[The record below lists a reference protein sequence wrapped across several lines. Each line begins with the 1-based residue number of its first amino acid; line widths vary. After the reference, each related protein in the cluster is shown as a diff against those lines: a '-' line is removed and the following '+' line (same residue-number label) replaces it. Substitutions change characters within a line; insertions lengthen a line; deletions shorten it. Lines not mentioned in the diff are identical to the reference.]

1 MIFLTG
7 GTGFLGSYALAQL
20 VERTDASFALLV
32 RARSTAEAEER
43 LWHHSQLHWTAE
55 EFWRYRSR
63 IRFVH
68 GDLHADRLG
77 LDAERWSELAGE
89 VTSICH
95 IAASLNR
102 KSEKACLNTNL
113 RGTLA
118 VALLGR
124 AAADRGRLARF
135 THVSTVAVAGQRSHE
150 VVEEDAAIDWE
161 RSDYDPYGRTKKFA
175 EHMVTQM
182 LPDVSRVFLR
192 PSIVMGDSRFPQTT
206 QFDMVRSFC
215 ELAQLPLVPLDPET
229 RLDIVNADWVG
240 EAIARLHLEKKP
252 AFERY
257 HLAAGEN
264 APRARDIADALRGTS
279 LGLRFAPRLAPGFGV
294 LVRGMN
300 RLPRGNAA
308 QAIGALLKVFWPYI
322 VYDTV
327 FANHRATEA
336 LGRPPAPFP
345 AYCAGLFEWATSR
358 RYTYPHIPLARP

>member
-1 MIFLTG
+1 VIFLTG

-20 VERTDASFALLV
+20 LERTDEPVALLV
-32 RARSTAEAEER
+32 RAKSTAEAEER
-43 LWHHSQLHWTAE
+43 LWHNSQLHWSVAD
-55 EFWRYRSR
+55 FWRYRSR

-77 LDAERWSELAGE
+77 LDPAAWDALVADA
-89 VTSICH
+89 TSICH

-113 RGTLA
+113 RGTLS

-124 AAADRGRLARF
+124 AIADRGRLRRF

-150 VVEEDAAIDWE
+150 VVHEDQAIDWD

-175 EHMVTQM
+175 EHMVGQL

-215 ELAQLPLVPLDPET
+215 ELAQLPVVPLSGDT

-240 EAIARLHLEKKP
+240 EAIARLHLDP
-252 AFERY
+252 RPTFERY
-257 HLAAGEN
+257 HLSAGEN
-264 APRARDIADALRGTS
+264 APRARDIADALRGTA
-279 LGLRFAPRLAPGFGV
+279 LALRFAPRLATGFGWV
-294 LVRGMN
+294 VRGMN
-300 RLPRGNAA
+300 RLPRGTAL
-308 QAIGALLKVFWPYI
+308 QPIGAVLKVFWPYI

-327 FANHRATEA
+327 FANTRASA
-336 LGRPPAPFP
+336 AVGRPPTPFP
-345 AYCAGLFEWATSR
+345 AYCAGLFEWATAR
-358 RYTYPHIPLARP
+358 RYSYPHIPLARP